1 MPREQILCIFLVE
14 KFLQGEQSRM
24 TPQEF
29 GVRFRRLREW
39 RGFDQLAFA
48 LAAGYKNASAI
59 SKIEKGRTDV
69 QLSSLLTFADVLD
82 IPIAV
87 FFLEDDTCL
96 KIPPARIEDL
106 RSRAASLENEIR
118 TVLVLY
124 AS

>member
-1 MPREQILCIFLVE
+1 MPGEQILCIFLVE
-14 KFLQGEQSRM
+14 KFLQGEHARM
-24 TPQEF
+24 TRQEF
-29 GVRFRRLREW
+29 GTRLRRLRKW

-48 LAAGYKNASAI
+48 LATGYENASAI
-59 SKIEKGRTDV
+59 SKIETGQSDV
-69 QLSSLLTFADVLD
+69 RLSSLLTFAHVLD
-82 IPIAV
+82 MPISV

-106 RSRAASLENEIR
+106 RSRAASLENELR

>member
-1 MPREQILCIFLVE
+1 
-14 KFLQGEQSRM
+14 M
-24 TPQEF
+24 TQQEF

-59 SKIEKGRTDV
+59 SKIERGRTNV
-69 QLSSLLTFADVLD
+69 PLSSLFTFADVLN
-82 IPIAV
+82 IPVAV
-87 FFLEDDTCL
+87 FFLDDDRCL
-96 KIPPARIEDL
+96 KIPPERIEDL